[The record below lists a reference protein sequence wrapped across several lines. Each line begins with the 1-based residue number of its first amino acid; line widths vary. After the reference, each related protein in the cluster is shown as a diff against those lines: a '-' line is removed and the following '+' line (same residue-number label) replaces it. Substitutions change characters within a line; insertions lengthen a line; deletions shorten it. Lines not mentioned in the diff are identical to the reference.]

1 MGLLSDEGSA
11 DQDQVSEACDMFKT
25 GAVCARGRLLALRIM
40 FAALAAAAAATMVG
54 CESQEPELGPTT
66 STAAAPGS
74 PEGLPEPEILSLA
87 PSDSAAADV
96 HELVLSWQP
105 MSGIDRFVLCE
116 TVPPHGTD
124 CEEHLGVSEATV
136 TVAGPTDDPQA
147 TGAWRKYL
155 WLQSCGERE
164 CSRPPTPAGAI
175 THRVA
180 YGTSAWN
187 FIVVVRRLERD
198 QVEVS
203 LANASRGRSETS
215 TLIARTPGGSEI
227 ARCEGVAS
235 GEWCGPFEGTLLS
248 NEIVA
253 EQIYGG
259 VGVTAKLPVMPSTT
273 APERTPQPSP

>member
-1 MGLLSDEGSA
+1 
-11 DQDQVSEACDMFKT
+11 MFKVH
-25 GAVCARGRLLALRIM
+25 AAACVRGCPLALVII
-40 FAALAAAAAATMVG
+40 FAALAAAAAAAMVG
-54 CESQEPELGPTT
+54 CASE
-66 STAAAPGS
+66 
-74 PEGLPEPEILSLA
+74 EPEIGPTPTTADAAGTPEAPPEPQVLSLA
-87 PSDSAAADV
+87 PSDSAVADV

-147 TGAWRKYL
+147 TGVWRKYL

-175 THRVA
+175 AHRVA

-198 QVEVS
+198 QVEVA
-203 LANASRGRSETS
+203 LANASQRRSETS

-227 ARCEGVAS
+227 ARCEDVAS

-253 EQIYGG
+253 EQVYGE

-273 APERTPQPSP
+273 APERTPQPLP